1 MVLCGTNYYY
11 HPFHRRIRQAWGERK
26 SQWCELVNY
35 MKTDKC
41 FLLYDG
47 DFNSLSPHCFFS
59 KDSLRFEAIESFL
72 QRKTSKLLTDF
83 CVLHTKWVRIIKHF
97 LGWVYFSRII
107 VHLQIC
113 DPEKL
118 RRGHVPALWNMV
130 AVGIPCQLAN
140 NQTKKCLFFPK
151 PEFLEHRWPIH
162 CFKGERF
169 LMRPCSYGSEPI

>member
-1 MVLCGTNYYY
+1 MWYRLLLPPFPQENQAGLGRKEESVMWTSELYEDWQVLS
-11 HPFHRRIRQAWGERK
+11 IIWWGF
-26 SQWCELVNY
+26 QLTV
-35 MKTDKC
+35 TT
-41 FLLYDG
+41 
-47 DFNSLSPHCFFS
+47 FFS

-107 VHLQIC
+107 VHLQLC

-118 RRGHVPALWNMV
+118 SRGHIPALWNIV

-140 NQTKKCLFFPK
+140 NQREKCLFFPNLN
-151 PEFLEHRWPIH
+151 FLNTGDLSIAS
-162 CFKGERF
+162 KG
-169 LMRPCSYGSEPI
+169 SVS